1 MTNETVRF
9 FDVQPSPSGEITS
22 RVATR
27 GLSPLADGEVRI
39 RVEWSS
45 LNYKDA
51 LAATGNPAVVRTF
64 PVVPGIDAAGEV
76 LESRSPRFSAG
87 DRVIATS
94 YDLGVSRPGG
104 WAEVMDSPGDWIV
117 PLPAGL
123 STREAMLLG
132 TAGLTAGMCLEA
144 LLAHGVE
151 PVRGEVL
158 VTGASGGVGSLA
170 VRLLA
175 QRGFRVVAATGKAS
189 FRETLLRWGAVEVVS
204 REEVCDASGKP
215 LLKPRWSGVVDCVGG
230 LTLATAISRTM
241 PGGCVAACGLTG
253 GANLSLTLFP
263 FILRGVTLAG
273 IDSAYCPQERRSR
286 VWNLLASEWK
296 LANLEDYV
304 TEARLEDLPA
314 LVESMLRGE
323 VAGRVIVNPG

>member
-9 FDVQPSPSGEITS
+9 FDVQPSPTGEIAS
-22 RVATR
+22 RVATK

-64 PVVPGIDAAGEV
+64 PVVPGIDAAGRV
-76 LESRSPRFSAG
+76 LESRSPRFSTG
-87 DRVIATS
+87 DQVIATS

-123 STREAMLLG
+123 STRQAMLLG

-189 FRETLLRWGAVEVVS
+189 FRKTLLRWGAVEVVS
-204 REEVCDASGKP
+204 REDVCDASGKP

-230 LTLATAISRTM
+230 VTLATAIRQTL
-241 PGGCVAACGLTG
+241 PEGCVAVCGLTG
-253 GANLSLTLFP
+253 GANLPLTVFP
-263 FILRGVTLAG
+263 FILRRVTLAG
-273 IDSAYCPQERRSR
+273 IDSAYCPQERRAR